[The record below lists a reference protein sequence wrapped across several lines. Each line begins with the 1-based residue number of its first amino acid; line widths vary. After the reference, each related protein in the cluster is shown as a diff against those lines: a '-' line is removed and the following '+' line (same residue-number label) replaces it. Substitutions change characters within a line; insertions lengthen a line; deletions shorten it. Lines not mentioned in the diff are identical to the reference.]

1 MVALPAAAA
10 FLIEFSF
17 YLVPGFNAAWL
28 AERPELL
35 VGSCLLPYIVYSVP
49 TGNFYPAALI
59 FLCSVAALIAYWY
72 KVFPRWAATDSL
84 FLVLVAS
91 VLLSK
96 AFDRVYISP
105 IPKVPFSTLG
115 HLMLIRTCAIAVL
128 GMRGGVAAEFRFIP
142 TGKEM
147 LAGAKWF
154 AFMLPVV
161 AVALW
166 ATGLWKL
173 KPQPNVLA
181 GAPQFFGILWVVAL
195 SEEFFFRG
203 LLQDWLTGW
212 LGQWAESGTAAL
224 IITSVIFGS
233 AHLWFNHGFP
243 NWRFSIVAAVFG
255 LFCGLCWKQTR
266 SVQASMVTHA
276 IGATLYRVFF
286 QS

>member
-28 AERPELL
+28 ADRPELL
-35 VGSCLLPYIVYSVP
+35 MGSCLLPYLVYSVP
-49 TGNFYPAALI
+49 TGKFLPAGLI
-59 FLCSVAALIAYWY
+59 FLCSVAALISWWY
-72 KVFPRWAATDSL
+72 RVFSRWAATDAL
-84 FLVLVAS
+84 FLALVAT

-96 AFDRVYISP
+96 AFDRVYPSP

-115 HLMLIRTCAIAVL
+115 HLMLIRVCAIAVL
-128 GMRGGVAAEFRFIP
+128 GMRGGVAAEFRFLP
-142 TGKEM
+142 TLREIR
-147 LAGAKWF
+147 AGVMWF
-154 AFMLPVV
+154 ALMIPPVV
-161 AVALW
+161 AALW

-173 KPQPNVLA
+173 KAHPNAPA
-181 GAPQFFGILWVVAL
+181 GVAQFFGILWVVAL

-212 LGQWAESGTAAL
+212 LGENGTAAL
-224 IITSVIFGS
+224 LLTSVLFGS

-243 NWRFSIVAAVFG
+243 NWRFSIVAAIFG